1 MSIYE
6 HVVAAVEPGT
16 LAAVLDTASGRG
28 RQAVEAAGG
37 RLFGL
42 WKPLI
47 GLSFNHV
54 VAVVEWPSADAPGT
68 AAGMLLAGASGAKI
82 VQNDLW
88 IATLRP
94 QPGAVARQ
102 EPGFVTHRWYDIDA
116 DGLDRF
122 LELSANTWANWEGT
136 HDSQVQGLWR
146 SQTIPGPGLIRM
158 RLMAWY
164 ASMDVWERSRHWKGT
179 KGAETANANL
189 TQRYDMTRDSAV
201 SILQAVG
208 F

>member
-16 LAAVLDTASGRG
+16 LAAALDDASGPGLR
-28 RQAVEAAGG
+28 AVEAAGG

-54 VAVVEWPSADAPGT
+54 VAVVEWPTADAPGR
-68 AAGMLLAGASGAKI
+68 AAGLLLGRFDGARI
-82 VQNDLW
+82 EQNDLW
-88 IATLRP
+88 VATLRP
-94 QPGAVARQ
+94 KPGAVARQ
-102 EPGFVTHRWYDIDA
+102 DPGFVTHRWYDIEEA
-116 DGLDRF
+116 GLDRF
-122 LELSANTWANWEGT
+122 LELSANTWGNWEGT

-146 SQTIPGPGLIRM
+146 SETRPGPGLIRM

-164 ASMDVWERSRHWKGT
+164 ASMDAWERSRHWKGT

-201 SILQAVG
+201 SILQPVA